1 MIYDICHI
9 WTAEMKW
16 KWRND
21 CRSERNLCNCVK
33 KPEKKFRTSTTSPL
47 HSKTNHKS
55 SKNHP
60 ECYICYSKFSIA
72 WEFEISLV
80 VFIPNI
86 ITNHA
91 ITYTNSRRFLYPGQ
105 EPHCTRQ
112 LHITCIKTESNRKL
126 SNFNFHWTKTLY
138 QNNLNNIAFFFT
150 FFKGYRCN

>member
-1 MIYDICHI
+1 MFPWKKWVLMIYEINHI

-16 KWRND
+16 NEEMIVKVNAIYAIAQ
-21 CRSERNLCNCVK
+21 RSLK
-33 KPEKKFRTSTTSPL
+33 KKFRTSTTSPL
-47 HSKTNHKS
+47 YSKTNHKS

-60 ECYICYSKFSIA
+60 QCYICYSKFRIA

-91 ITYTNSRRFLYPGQ
+91 ITYANSRRFLYPGQ

-112 LHITCIKTESNRKL
+112 LHITCIKTDPTRNWVIL
-126 SNFNFHWTKTLY
+126 
-138 QNNLNNIAFFFT
+138 IFT
-150 FFKGYRCN
+150 GQKPCTRII

>member
-1 MIYDICHI
+1 MIVKVNAIYAI
-9 WTAEMKW
+9 AQ
-16 KWRND
+16 
-21 CRSERNLCNCVK
+21 RSLK
-33 KPEKKFRTSTTSPL
+33 KKFRTSTTSPL
-47 HSKTNHKS
+47 YSKTNHKS

-60 ECYICYSKFSIA
+60 ECYICYSKFRIA

-91 ITYTNSRRFLYPGQ
+91 ITYTNSRRFLQPGQ

-150 FFKGYRCN
+150 FFKGYRCNQLSVITPKKISNESPRK